1 MRSLPLP
8 VTLAARLLPVA
19 VLACAGWAW
28 STGPMSDSADQDHAK
43 ASPQSSQSPGPS
55 DSVAAKTYAKP
66 PAPCDTIAD
75 KTVNSLVPGA
85 KTAGKELAATDASVR
100 RGCSWSALKGYDYR
114 WLDVS
119 FEVKSSD
126 AAAKQAFKDGSDTAG
141 ATAQDIGDEA
151 RLSTNVT
158 TKDKQQTRE
167 AVVTVRRANTLVTI
181 TYNGSDFES
190 KGAPSADTVRK
201 GATMAARDAVAALEA
216 SGKGSPRSSSS
227 TS

>member
-28 STGPMSDSADQDHAK
+28 STGTMAEPAAEHHDG
-43 ASPQSSQSPGPS
+43 ASPQSSAPQSPS
-55 DSVAAKTYAKP
+55 ASVAAKTYPEP
-66 PAPCDTIAD
+66 PVPCDAVAA
-75 KTVNSLVPGA
+75 KTVTSLVPGA
-85 KTAGKELAATDASVR
+85 KPAGKELSATDRSVR

-119 FEVKSSD
+119 FEMKGSD
-126 AAAKQAFKDGSDTAG
+126 ALAKEAFKSNVDGEDRSG
-141 ATAQDIGDEA
+141 LGDEA
-151 RLSTNVT
+151 RLTTGLT
-158 TKDKQQTRE
+158 TKDKQETRE
-167 AVVTVRRANTLVTI
+167 SVVTVRKANALITV

-201 GATMAARDAVAALEA
+201 GALKAAEDALGALE
-216 SGKGSPRSSSS
+216 SGTGKS
-227 TS
+227 